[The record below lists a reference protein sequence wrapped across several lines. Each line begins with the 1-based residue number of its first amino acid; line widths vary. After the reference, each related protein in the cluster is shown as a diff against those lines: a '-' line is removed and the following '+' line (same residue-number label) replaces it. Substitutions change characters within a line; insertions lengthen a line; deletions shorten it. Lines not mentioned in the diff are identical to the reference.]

1 MNQSNFQS
9 NFYLSPNI
17 SRNNTYEIP
26 TRYSAIN
33 PMQQSQFM
41 EEDQVQNIIT
51 STTIYNPAPPV
62 NTCSTQQLINQ
73 IQRANQS
80 VCQMTNDLRN
90 LNDSIR
96 KRTGLED
103 TRKSAYSLQ
112 QNSVSP
118 VSNDNMNGTNIDYS
132 FPSLVQKTSR
142 FYTSHANYTEIP
154 LQTSQNLNAPLR
166 SSQYIENLKK
176 STNNLKQSAVA
187 PETNPLRVSSYHD
200 GNQTVINFPFL
211 SYSKDNQDE
220 EIADTRANYK
230 STVQTPKQKE
240 EDENLTRR
248 YYIKHEDLEYEE
260 YEDFENPSNNY
271 KKIKYPYS
279 SNWQTIYQTPGFIQ
293 NIIHLQKS
301 RSDHSEV
308 DQSQQLADNQQTVQQ
323 QEAVKYSNYLL
334 KSSFN
339 LLDDTQYRSQ
349 TETNNTLSG
358 SYIASSANNIP
369 YSYY

>member
-1 MNQSNFQS
+1 MNQSNYQN

-17 SRNNTYEIP
+17 SRKNTYEIS

-51 STTIYNPAPPV
+51 STSNYNPAQSL
-62 NTCSTQQLINQ
+62 NACSTSELINQ

-90 LNDSIR
+90 FNESIR

-103 TRKSAYSLQ
+103 TRKSTYSLY

-118 VSNDNMNGTNIDYS
+118 ISNGNMNGTNIDYS
-132 FPSLVQKTSR
+132 FPSPVQKTSR
-142 FYTSHANYTEIP
+142 SYTSHANQYTEIP
-154 LQTSQNLNAPLR
+154 FQVSQNLNAPLR
-166 SSQYIENLKK
+166 SSQYIENLRK
-176 STNNLKQSAVA
+176 STNNLKQSVA
-187 PETNPLRVSSYHD
+187 LETNPLRVSSYHD
-200 GNQTVINFPFL
+200 GSQTVINFPFL

-230 STVQTPKQKE
+230 STVQTPRQRE
-240 EDENLTRR
+240 EDENLTRK
-248 YYIKHEDLEYEE
+248 YYVKHEDLEYEE

-279 SNWQTIYQTPGFIQ
+279 SNWQTIYQTPEFIQ
-293 NIIHLQKS
+293 NIINLQKN
-301 RSDHSEV
+301 RTEIAET
-308 DQSQQLADNQQTVQQ
+308 DQSQQLIADQQTVQQ
-323 QEAVKYSNYLL
+323 QEAVKYSNYLP
-334 KSSFN
+334 KQSFN
-339 LLDDTQYRSQ
+339 LLDDTQYRSYV
-349 TETNNTLSG
+349 ETNNTLSG
-358 SYIASSANNIP
+358 SYIANSANSIP
-369 YSYY
+369 YSCY